1 MGRKAKL
8 QAKVR
13 EATWKRKEERRANNQ
28 RAAWNRVG
36 AKFGL
41 SKQLIDEGKKSGLNP
56 FRILKDKSATPAQ
69 AQAYIQFGRSP
80 GQLRESDWGDY
91 AIDQEITRSEQDED
105 DSDFDFL

>member
-1 MGRKAKL
+1 MGKKAKL

-13 EATWKRKEERRANNQ
+13 EATRKREEERRANNQ

-36 AKFGL
+36 TKFGL

-69 AQAYIQFGRSP
+69 AQAYIQFRQYNCQP
-80 GQLRESDWGDY
+80 GEYDWGDY
-91 AIDQEITRSEQDED
+91 EVDQEIARLEQDED
-105 DSDFDFL
+105 DSSFEFS